1 MNYNAI
7 TDVAILGTCIIGL
20 AAAIIIIGS
29 RKPKP
34 THYHMLDQAKRWG
47 YK

>member
-7 TDVAILGTCIIGL
+7 TDVAILGTCIIAL

-34 THYHMLDQAKRWG
+34 TRYFMLDQAKRWG